1 MQYNKLTKKELE
13 EYGRTLGIELDRRK
27 KKDDLISA
35 IKNAEKNAKKK
46 SVAKKAPAKKTTAK
60 KTTAKKAPAKKTTAK
75 KAPVKAKA
83 VIHGQPVVQPI
94 TTPTETKTSQPK
106 TIIERIRNFFNL

>member
-46 SVAKKAPAKKTTAK
+46 PVAKKAPAKKTTAK
-60 KTTAKKAPAKKTTAK
+60 KTTAKKAPVKT
-75 KAPVKAKA
+75 KA
-83 VIHGQPVVQPI
+83 VIHGQPVVQPV